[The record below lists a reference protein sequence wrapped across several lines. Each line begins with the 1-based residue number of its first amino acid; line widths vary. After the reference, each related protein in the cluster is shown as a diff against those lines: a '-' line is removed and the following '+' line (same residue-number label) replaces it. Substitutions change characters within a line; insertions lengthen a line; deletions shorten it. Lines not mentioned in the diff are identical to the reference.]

1 MVGVVGK
8 LPVVIY
14 SNSLID
20 DVRRTFK
27 RRSKIDR
34 LARSH
39 NPLLVD
45 ALREIGAFT
54 WTVDSVLELLGKG
67 SSVLIWSEARN
78 AKIARELC
86 YDAETQL
93 RAHYRLVYGSC
104 CQCGRVLLP
113 AEPEILRCGVHIDHP
128 YVMKD
133 APYGYDA
140 QVA

>member
-1 MVGVVGK
+1 M
-8 LPVVIY
+8 PVVIY

-27 RRSKIDR
+27 RRSKMDQ

-45 ALREIGAFT
+45 ALQEIGALT
-54 WTVDSVLELLGKG
+54 WTVDSVLERLSSRG
-67 SSVLIWSEARN
+67 SNTWIWSEARN
-78 AKIARELC
+78 AKIARELS

-93 RAHYRLVYGSC
+93 REYYRLAYGSC

-113 AEPEILRCGVHIDHP
+113 AEPGILRCGVHIDHP
-128 YVMKD
+128 YAMED
-133 APYGYDA
+133 APYGYTA
-140 QVA
+140 QIA